1 MNTFAS
7 RALLFAVLGCTGSV
21 VLAQSDPAPA
31 APATPAA
38 PAMPA
43 AQALPE
49 LSPGAPSSADEPVI
63 TIRRQEGSELKE
75 YRVRGQ
81 LIAVKVTPQ
90 VGKPYWLINRKGEM
104 QRHDGPSPNLT
115 VPSWLVLEW

>member
-1 MNTFAS
+1 MDTFAS
-7 RALLFAVLGCTGSV
+7 RALLAALLCCAAGFAA
-21 VLAQSDPAPA
+21 AQTAPAPA
-31 APATPAA
+31 APSTQP
-38 PAMPA
+38 
-43 AQALPE
+43 LPE
-49 LSPGAPSSADEPVI
+49 LSPGAPASADEPVI

-81 LIAVKVTPQ
+81 LMAVKVTPQ
-90 VGKPYWLINRKGEM
+90 IGKPYWLINRNGEL

>member
-21 VLAQSDPAPA
+21 AVAQSDPAPA
-31 APATPAA
+31 VPAA
-38 PAMPA
+38 PAGS
-43 AQALPE
+43 QALPE

-75 YRVRGQ
+75 HRVRGQ

-90 VGKPYWLINRKGEM
+90 VGKPYWLINRNGEM